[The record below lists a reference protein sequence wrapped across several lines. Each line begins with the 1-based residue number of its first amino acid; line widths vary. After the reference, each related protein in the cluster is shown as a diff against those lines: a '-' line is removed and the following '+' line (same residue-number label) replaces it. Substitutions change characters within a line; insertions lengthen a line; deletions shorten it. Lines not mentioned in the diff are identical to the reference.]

1 MHSLADQLEG
11 HPYLSERALCAAWGE
26 NTSHLG
32 GCDRGWMTVNCHL
45 AEAGL
50 RAFRQRVQLEQGH
63 AGWEEAHRVR
73 SATDNATVYLMDDN
87 SVYMFRIMAKGG
99 LLPPKNRH
107 VTCFHISWSL
117 M

>member
-1 MHSLADQLEG
+1 MSKSGDLPPWGLESRIIGGTCKHSLADQLEG

-45 AEAGL
+45 AEAGF

-63 AGWEEAHRVR
+63 AGWEEARRVGRGPQGEKCHR
-73 SATDNATVYLMDDN
+73 
-87 SVYMFRIMAKGG
+87 
-99 LLPPKNRH
+99 
-107 VTCFHISWSL
+107 
-117 M
+117 